1 MRPVATPRG
10 AAAPAWAALLSGLLA
25 AGCAAPRPVAIEGA
39 AGPRSEGAALAW
51 GLFADNAA
59 VDGAISLKS
68 VSPATA
74 ELVREI
80 AAESRRI
87 AGLLEGMALR
97 ESLPLDSTG
106 LPEAEVAVRRRLRE
120 QATWELLAGR
130 GERFERRLLLSQVEA
145 LSYGAALLGWLA
157 SHSPDSAD
165 AAAIRAGA
173 DAVAALR
180 QRAIDRLAPAP

>member
-10 AAAPAWAALLSGLLA
+10 GAAPAWAALLAGLLA

-59 VDGAISLKS
+59 VDAAISLKS

-87 AGLLEGMALR
+87 ASLLEAMALR
-97 ESLPLDSTG
+97 ESLPLDSAG

-157 SHSPDSAD
+157 SNAPDSAD
-165 AAAIRAGA
+165 AASIRAGA
-173 DAVAALR
+173 DTVAALR